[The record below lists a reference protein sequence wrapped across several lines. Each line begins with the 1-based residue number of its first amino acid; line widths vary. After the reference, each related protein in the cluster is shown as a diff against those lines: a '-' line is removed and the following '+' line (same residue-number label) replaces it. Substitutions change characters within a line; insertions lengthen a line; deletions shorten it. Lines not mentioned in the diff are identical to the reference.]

1 MIRTRRSGYTLLELM
16 AVLGLLLILG
26 AVIIPSLPGFY
37 GNTKQRAA
45 ADTIR
50 QRLAEARAKAM
61 ERGMPFRVAVHSDM
75 TRIRVAPDGD
85 DFAAGTAP
93 DPPAFDSLVTED
105 RFDEVIVGILLEPE
119 DDRPPDAG
127 GWITITTMRA
137 DATSK
142 EARPVTVSV
151 RQKDFAP
158 ILITVRGLTGHA
170 RTATAAKDGS
180 K

>member
-1 MIRTRRSGYTLLELM
+1 VLRTRRAGYTILELM
-16 AVLGLLLILG
+16 VVLALLIILG
-26 AVIIPSLPGFY
+26 AVIIPSFAGFY

-45 ADTIR
+45 ADTVR

-61 ERGMPFRVAVHSDM
+61 ERGMPFRVAVHADM

-85 DFAAGTAP
+85 DFASHAAP
-93 DPPAFDSLVTED
+93 DEPAFDSLVTED
-105 RFDEVIVGILLEPE
+105 RLDEATVQLLLEPD

-127 GWITITTMRA
+127 GWITVATMRA

-142 EARPVTVSV
+142 ESRPATVSV
-151 RQKDFAP
+151 RQRDFAP
-158 ILITVRGLTGHA
+158 IQIVVRGLTGHA
-170 RTATAAKDGS
+170 RTATAPKAGS